1 MMSVTNKHIMLSAI
15 MLYVV
20 VPSVIMLNLV
30 MPSVILLNVIIP
42 SVFMLS
48 VVAPHNMSLQ
58 GCFEV
63 KVICSYPL

>member
-1 MMSVTNKHIMLSAI
+1 MLIVVVLSVTNKPIMLNVT

-20 VPSVIMLNLV
+20 VPRVI
-30 MPSVILLNVIIP
+30 MPSVIMP
-42 SVFMLS
+42 SIVMLTVVMLS

-58 GCFEV
+58 GCFEA